1 MNKSRYSCCYP
12 FEEKDLPNAKKTFL
26 IKVENV
32 FKIFD
37 IQNEQELIKGR
48 FSKYFPLGPTKEP
61 VITLHSALG
70 GDN

>member
-12 FEEKDLPNAKKTFL
+12 FEEKDLSNAKKPFL

-37 IQNEQELIKGR
+37 IQNEQELIK
-48 FSKYFPLGPTKEP
+48 F
-61 VITLHSALG
+61 
-70 GDN
+70 